1 MINTFKY
8 HTFAFLAVFLF
19 SSCEKKEYQTIEELD
34 AENIDA
40 YILKNNLTLQ
50 QFEQTGI
57 FYSIIEE
64 GSGAELNYEEKVPL
78 VFTLKTIDGVYSA
91 LDTFSVANRYYD
103 YLGYFPYGSASA
115 NAPGSPL
122 DKEIGM
128 KVLLKKALK
137 KANGKIRIVIPSRLA
152 FGRNGTKVIPSNASI
167 DYVIHAIDPLSI
179 EAYENESILQYM
191 QRSGVQVSEFA
202 KTETGIYYKINS
214 IGQGD
219 FLTEEA
225 SFKAAYDLKFLDGK
239 SFQKA
244 DSASLSLTSVITA
257 WKEIMPKLK
266 EKGKV
271 RMFIP
276 SSQAYG
282 LKGSVDPNTGQAT
295 IAPFSAL
302 DYEVEVQKVLG
313 K

>member
-1 MINTFKY
+1 MINNFKY
-8 HTFAFLAVFLF
+8 YTFSFLALLLL
-19 SSCEKKEYQTIEELD
+19 SSCDKKDYQTIEELD
-34 AENIDA
+34 EENIQA
-40 YILKNNLTLQ
+40 YIQKNNLNVQ
-50 QFEQTGI
+50 EFEQTGM
-57 FYSIIEE
+57 FYSILEE
-64 GSGAELNYEEKVPL
+64 GNGAELDYEGKVPL

-91 LDTFSVANRYYD
+91 LDTFSAANRYYD
-103 YLGYFPYGSASA
+103 HLGYFPYGSASA

-137 KANGKIRIVIPSRLA
+137 HSNGKIRIIVPSRLA

-167 DYVIHAIDPLSI
+167 DYVIHAIDTASMA
-179 EAYENESILQYM
+179 AYENESILQYM
-191 QRSGVQVSEFA
+191 QRSGVQVSEFE

-214 IGQGD
+214 IGEGA
-219 FLTEEA
+219 FLTKE
-225 SFKAAYDLKFLDGK
+225 SNIKAAYDLKFLDGK
-239 SFQKA
+239 TFQKA
-244 DSASLSLTSVITA
+244 DSASLSLSSVIKA
-257 WKEIMPKLK
+257 WTEVLPKLK

-282 LKGSVDPNTGQAT
+282 VGGSVDPNTGQVT

-302 DYEVEVQKVLG
+302 DYDVEVQKVL